1 MTTVTIDED
10 CLRNVEKLQSLLRLQ
25 FNSLS
30 GENITR
36 GIAVNYAVSQQLSAM
51 MPSMMPVTA
60 AYQSPRAVSYTMSS
74 VGGQNSSNAQTTPN
88 LGTGGWYPEYGTADN
103 IEPGTGGRIKT
114 PRTRKGGEKD
124 ASSVGTD

>member
-25 FNSLS
+25 YNSLS

-51 MPSMMPVTA
+51 MPSMMPIAA
-60 AYQSPRAVSYTMSS
+60 AYQPSGAVSYTMSS
-74 VGGQNSSNAQTTPN
+74 VGGQSSSNAQTTPY
-88 LGTGGWYPEYGTADN
+88 LSTGGLYPEYGTVDN
-103 IEPGTGGRIKT
+103 IEPGTGGRIKSS
-114 PRTRKGGEKD
+114 RTRKGGDKD
-124 ASSVGTD
+124 ASSMGND